1 MPSKKPATN
10 KKARKSVRRKQP
22 TAAQLHERLRKLAAN
37 LWWAWH
43 PEAQRLF
50 ASLDPIAWRASNHAP
65 LVALSAAAQIRAG
78 EGGCRLDDLAADDS
92 FVKRLCIVEEAQA
105 KYSKASTWYERL
117 RKARKRG
124 KVGAAGRGMRRLRVA
139 YFCSE
144 YALHESI
151 PQYSGGLGVLAGDH
165 LKAASDLG
173 VPLCGVGLLYKHGY
187 YRQEFRED
195 GTTRVLYP
203 EPDFA
208 EWPLQDLGFEI
219 ECPMGARSVR
229 AKIWKLDVGRVPL
242 YLLDADLP
250 CNKAEDRK
258 LTEGLYKGEPEL
270 RLRQQILLGVG
281 GVRALVAVGE
291 NPTICHLNEGH
302 AAFANLERMRMEL
315 EAGRSMEKGFE
326 RLRKT
331 SLFTT
336 HTPVPAGHDR
346 YEPKMAAKWLRPLLR
361 DLGLNAQGLAD
372 LGREN
377 PGDKNEQLCMT
388 VLALRTCAQVNGV
401 ASLHGSVS
409 REMWK
414 NVYGV
419 DQLKDVPIGHV
430 TNGVHTQTWLAPEAK
445 ELYKKHM
452 KPRWS
457 GIDPDQPWWDK
468 AKQIPDEELWSLR
481 NTLRHNLV
489 HFVRERMSEQMLR
502 RGATA
507 SLISDARNMLD
518 KDALTIG
525 FARRFATYKRAPLI
539 FRDAA
544 RLEKIMTKKGKPVQI
559 IFAGKAHPR
568 DEDGQAF
575 AQKIYKM
582 AQKEGFRGSVAIL
595 EEYDMHIGRMLTSG
609 CDIWL
614 NTPIRPHEASGT
626 SGMKPPLHGG
636 VNLSIADGWWPEGYN
651 GKNGWVIDG
660 DKWAITQ
667 GRTRVLPESGRARD
681 DADVNALYEL
691 LEQVIVPM
699 FYDRNRSGL
708 PKKWL
713 KLCKQSLMSVPSK
726 FSTHRMLTDYTAL
739 YLHEQH

>member
-1 MPSKKPATN
+1 MPSKKPSS
-10 KKARKSVRRKQP
+10 KKSSFKTPSS
-22 TAAQLHERLRKLAAN
+22 AAALHQRLSDLAAN
-37 LWWAWH
+37 LWWSWQ

-65 LVALSAAAQIRAG
+65 LVAISAAAQIRASD
-78 EGGCRLDDLAADDS
+78 GGCRLDELIADAG
-92 FVKRLCIVEEAQA
+92 FLKRLAKVEELHRDYF
-105 KYSKASTWYERL
+105 KSSTWFDRL
-117 RKARKRG
+117 RKARRRA
-124 KVGAAGRGMRRLRVA
+124 KVGAAGKGMRRMRVA

-165 LKAASDLG
+165 LKSASDLG
-173 VPLCGVGLLYKHGY
+173 IPLCAVGLLYKHGY
-187 YRQEFRED
+187 YRQEFRQD

-208 EWPLQDLGFEI
+208 DWPLQNTGVEI
-219 ECPMGARSVR
+219 ECPIGSRTVR
-229 AKIWKLDVGRVPL
+229 AKVWKLDVGRVPL

-250 CNKAEDRK
+250 GNKPDDRK

-281 GVRALVAVGE
+281 GVKALVAVGE
-291 NPTICHLNEGH
+291 KPTLCHLNEGH

-315 EAGRSMEKGFE
+315 EAGRSMEKGFD
-326 RLRKT
+326 RLRQT

-346 YEPKMAAKWLRPLLR
+346 YEPQMVAKWLRPLMREL
-361 DLGLNAQGLAD
+361 DLNMHGLAD
-372 LGREN
+372 LGRET
-377 PGDKNEQLCMT
+377 PGDKAEPLCMT
-388 VLALRTCAQVNGV
+388 VLALRTCGQVNGV
-401 ASLHGSVS
+401 ASLHGQVS

-414 NVYGV
+414 KVYGKE
-419 DQLKDVPIGHV
+419 QSKDVPISHV
-430 TNGVHTQTWLAPEAK
+430 TNGVHTQTWLAPEAN
-445 ELYKKHM
+445 ELYAKHIT
-452 KPRWS
+452 PRWS
-457 GIDPDQPWWDK
+457 GIDPAQPWWDK
-468 AKQIPDEELWSLR
+468 AKKIPDEELWALR
-481 NTLRHNLV
+481 NTLRHNLI

-507 SLISDARNMLD
+507 SMISDARHTLS

-539 FRDAA
+539 FKDAA
-544 RLEKIMTKKGKPVQI
+544 RLEKLMQAKGQAVQI

-568 DEDGQAF
+568 DEAGQAY

-582 AQKEGFRGSVAIL
+582 AQKEGFRGSVAVL

-609 CDIWL
+609 CDVWL

-636 VNLSIADGWWPEGYN
+636 LNLSIADGWWPEGFN

-660 DKWAITQ
+660 DKWAVLQ
-667 GRTRVLPESGRARD
+667 GRTRALSESGRARD
-681 DADVNALYEL
+681 EADASALYEL
-691 LEQVIVPM
+691 LENVLVPL
-699 FYDRNRSGL
+699 FYDRNRSGI

-713 KLCKQSLMSVPSK
+713 KLCKQSLMSIPAE
-726 FSTHRMLTDYTAL
+726 FSSHRMLVDYAAM
-739 YLHEQH
+739 YMHEREI

>member
-1 MPSKKPATN
+1 M
-10 KKARKSVRRKQP
+10 
-22 TAAQLHERLRKLAAN
+22 AAN
-37 LWWAWH
+37 LWWSWQ

-65 LVALSAAAQIRAG
+65 LVAISAAAQIRAG
-78 EGGCRLDDLAADDS
+78 DGGCRLDELIADAG
-92 FVKRLCIVEEAQA
+92 FLKRLAKVEELHRDYF
-105 KYSKASTWYERL
+105 KSSTWFDRL
-117 RKARKRG
+117 RKARRRA
-124 KVGAAGRGMRRLRVA
+124 KVGAAGKGMRRMRVA

-165 LKAASDLG
+165 LKSASDLG
-173 VPLCGVGLLYKHGY
+173 IPLCAVGLLYKHGY
-187 YRQEFRED
+187 YRQEFRQD

-208 EWPLQDLGFEI
+208 DWPLQNTGVEI
-219 ECPMGARSVR
+219 ECPIGSRTVR
-229 AKIWKLDVGRVPL
+229 AKVWKLDVGRVPL

-250 CNKAEDRK
+250 GNKPDDRK

-281 GVRALVAVGE
+281 GVKALVAVGE
-291 NPTICHLNEGH
+291 KPTLCHLNEGH

-315 EAGRSMEKGFE
+315 EAGRSMEKGFD
-326 RLRKT
+326 RLRQT

-346 YEPKMAAKWLRPLLR
+346 YEPQMVAKWLRPLMREL
-361 DLGLNAQGLAD
+361 DLNMHGLAD
-372 LGREN
+372 LGRET
-377 PGDKNEQLCMT
+377 PGDKAEPLCMT
-388 VLALRTCAQVNGV
+388 VLALRTCGQVNGV
-401 ASLHGSVS
+401 ASLHGQVS

-414 NVYGV
+414 KVYGKE
-419 DQLKDVPIGHV
+419 QSKDVPISHV
-430 TNGVHTQTWLAPEAK
+430 TNGVHTQTWLAPEAN
-445 ELYKKHM
+445 ELYAKHIT
-452 KPRWS
+452 PRWS
-457 GIDPDQPWWDK
+457 GIDPAQPWWDK
-468 AKQIPDEELWSLR
+468 AKKIPDEELWALR
-481 NTLRHNLV
+481 NTLRHNLI

-507 SLISDARNMLD
+507 SMISDARHTLS

-539 FRDAA
+539 FKDAA
-544 RLEKIMTKKGKPVQI
+544 RLEKLMQAKGQAVQI

-568 DEDGQAF
+568 DEAGQAY

-582 AQKEGFRGSVAIL
+582 AQKEGFRGSVAVL

-609 CDIWL
+609 CDVWL

-636 VNLSIADGWWPEGYN
+636 LNLSIADGWWPEGFN

-660 DKWAITQ
+660 GKWAVLQ
-667 GRTRVLPESGRARD
+667 GRTRALSESGRARD
-681 DADVNALYEL
+681 EADASALYEL
-691 LEQVIVPM
+691 LENVLVPL
-699 FYDRNRSGL
+699 FYDRNRSGI

-713 KLCKQSLMSVPSK
+713 KLCKQSLMSIPAE
-726 FSTHRMLTDYTAL
+726 FSSHRMLVDYAAM
-739 YLHEQH
+739 YMHEREI

>member
-1 MPSKKPATN
+1 MPSKKPSS
-10 KKARKSVRRKQP
+10 KKSSFKTPSS
-22 TAAQLHERLRKLAAN
+22 AAALHQRLSDLAAN
-37 LWWAWH
+37 LWWSWQ

-65 LVALSAAAQIRAG
+65 LVAISAAAQIRAG
-78 EGGCRLDDLAADDS
+78 DGGCRLDELIADAG
-92 FVKRLCIVEEAQA
+92 FLKRLAKVEELHRDYF
-105 KYSKASTWYERL
+105 KSSTWFDRL
-117 RKARKRG
+117 RKARRRA
-124 KVGAAGRGMRRLRVA
+124 KVGAAGKGMRRMRVA

-165 LKAASDLG
+165 LKSASDLG
-173 VPLCGVGLLYKHGY
+173 IPLCAVGLLYKHGY
-187 YRQEFRED
+187 YRQEFRQD

-208 EWPLQDLGFEI
+208 DWPLQNTGVEI
-219 ECPMGARSVR
+219 ECPIGSRTVR
-229 AKIWKLDVGRVPL
+229 AKVWKLDVGRVPL

-250 CNKAEDRK
+250 GNKPDDRK

-281 GVRALVAVGE
+281 GVKALVAVGE
-291 NPTICHLNEGH
+291 KPTLCHLNEGH

-315 EAGRSMEKGFE
+315 EAGRSMEKGFD
-326 RLRKT
+326 RLRQT

-346 YEPKMAAKWLRPLLR
+346 YEPQMVAKWLRPLMREL
-361 DLGLNAQGLAD
+361 DLNMHGLAD
-372 LGREN
+372 LGRET
-377 PGDKNEQLCMT
+377 PGDKAEPLCMT
-388 VLALRTCAQVNGV
+388 VLALRTCGQVNGV
-401 ASLHGSVS
+401 ASLHGQVS

-414 NVYGV
+414 KVYGKE
-419 DQLKDVPIGHV
+419 QSKDVPISHV
-430 TNGVHTQTWLAPEAK
+430 TNGVHTQTWLAPEAN
-445 ELYKKHM
+445 ELYAKHIT
-452 KPRWS
+452 PRWS
-457 GIDPDQPWWDK
+457 GIDPAQPWWDK
-468 AKQIPDEELWSLR
+468 AKKIPDEELWALR
-481 NTLRHNLV
+481 NTLRHNLI

-507 SLISDARNMLD
+507 SMISDARHTLS

-539 FRDAA
+539 FKDAA
-544 RLEKIMTKKGKPVQI
+544 RLEKLMQAKGQAVQI

-568 DEDGQAF
+568 DEAGQAY

-582 AQKEGFRGSVAIL
+582 AQKEGFRGSVAVL

-609 CDIWL
+609 CDVWL

-636 VNLSIADGWWPEGYN
+636 LNLSIADGWWPEGFN

-660 DKWAITQ
+660 DKWAVLQ
-667 GRTRVLPESGRARD
+667 GRTRALSESGRARD
-681 DADVNALYEL
+681 EADASALYEL
-691 LEQVIVPM
+691 LENVLVPL
-699 FYDRNRSGL
+699 FYDRNRSGI

-713 KLCKQSLMSVPSK
+713 KLCKQSLMSIPAE
-726 FSTHRMLTDYTAL
+726 FSSHRMLVDYAAM
-739 YLHEQH
+739 YMHEREI